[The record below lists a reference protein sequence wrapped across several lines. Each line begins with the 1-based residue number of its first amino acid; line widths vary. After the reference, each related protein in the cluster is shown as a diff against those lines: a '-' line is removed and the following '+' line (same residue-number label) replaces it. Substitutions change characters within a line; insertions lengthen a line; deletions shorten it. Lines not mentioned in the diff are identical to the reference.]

1 MTNSSRPQLRLA
13 LAAAA
18 LLTAALAGCGSGQ
31 PGVVVEGDQLTVV
44 TSAPLSGDLEASGQ
58 AMVNGE
64 RLALAE
70 ADGLIGPFTVS
81 LTVLNSVQGRMRLPS
96 EAQVA
101 SNARAAVLAPT
112 SIAYIGDYD
121 SAATAVSLPLT
132 NQGGIAQISPLAG
145 YAGFTSSAQAG
156 LDEPQRFYPSGKKTF
171 FRLAPSNLREVAA
184 QASLQAEQGCRSS
197 FVAFSDSATGK
208 RAGAAMSAAL
218 KAESIDTAATAA
230 AASTPRDLRG
240 VAQQIISSGADCLAY
255 SGPTSVVAAQL
266 FNRLIIAEPALKL
279 FVGRAADS
287 APFTENLSARAQ
299 RATLVTTPGPDPDR
313 LGAAGAAFTKRYR
326 AQFGSDPGLAGLY
339 GYAAMTDVLAAIGR
353 AGQSGNDRSAVLAQL
368 RASDN
373 RSSVLGRYSYSGSGD
388 STLNAFVV
396 SRIIGGQ
403 LVASPQLTA
412 AIAD

>member
-1 MTNSSRPQLRLA
+1 MTNSHRRLF
-13 LAAAA
+13 LFAAVIAA
-18 LLTAALAGCGSGQ
+18 VLAGCDSGR

-44 TSAPLSGDLEASGQ
+44 TSAPLSGDLAAAGQ

-70 ADGLIGPFTVS
+70 ANGLVGPFTVS

-96 EAQVA
+96 EGQVA

-121 SAATAVSLPLT
+121 SAGTAISLPLT

-145 YAGFTSSAQAG
+145 YGGLTSATQAG

-171 FRLAPSNLREVAA
+171 FRLAPSNLKETAA
-184 QASLQAEQGCRSS
+184 QASLQAQQGCKSS

-208 RAGAAMSAAL
+208 RAAVAISAAL
-218 KAESIDTAATAA
+218 E
-230 AASTPRDLRG
+230 AASISTAGSAPSGSRASDVRTLSE
-240 VAQQIISSGADCLAY
+240 QITSSGADCLAY
-255 SGPTSVVAAQL
+255 SGPASIVAAQL
-266 FNRLIIAEPALKL
+266 FNRLIIAEPGLKF
-279 FVGRAADS
+279 FVGRAGNS

-339 GYAAMTDVLAAIGR
+339 GYAAMADVLGAIAR

-373 RSSVLGRYSYSGSGD
+373 RSSVLGSYNYDGSGD
-388 STLNAFVV
+388 ATLNAFTV
-396 SRIIGGQ
+396 SRIIGGE

-412 AIAD
+412 AIAG